1 MMTTDINLSM
11 RHTVDAIRKQY
22 QHHSSSHAFASLYVW
37 RKDMDLSI
45 VLEEDFFAVKYG
57 LKSDNAWFFPCGNP
71 EKIIEFIQGL
81 LTQDR
86 FTLSFIRQ
94 DDIALLQA
102 HFPNVFDITANEA
115 DYEYLYNTKEEVELK
130 GKKFARLRNDLNRL
144 LRHHQVDSVV
154 IDDDNLSLAMSVC
167 DKCSTRE
174 RVNPSGISDTYAKK
188 QLLSH
193 YKELNALGVLT
204 YLNGIPSAVTMG
216 FPLDDTMFDIC
227 LSEQTERVSGLLVYA
242 RTELMKLVQDHYPIM
257 NAEED
262 LGLEGLKLMKNIM
275 RPIGFIEMYEVN
287 FSEDCDEN

>member
-1 MMTTDINLSM
+1 MITEIDLGM
-11 RHTVDAIRKQY
+11 RHSVDGIRNQY

-45 VLEEDFFAVKYG
+45 ILEEDFFAVKYG
-57 LKSDNAWFFPCGNP
+57 LKGDNAWFFPCGNP
-71 EKIIEFIQGL
+71 EKIILFIQNL
-81 LTQDR
+81 LTQNK

-94 DDIALLQA
+94 EDVEFLQT
-102 HFPNVFDITANEA
+102 HFPNVFDITAVEA
-115 DYEYLYNTKEEVELK
+115 DYEYLYDTKEEVELK

-144 LRHHQVDSVV
+144 LRLHEVDSVV
-154 IDDDNLSLAMSVC
+154 IDDDNLSLAISVC
-167 DKCSTRE
+167 EKCSTRE
-174 RVNPSGISDTYAKK
+174 RFTPSGLSDAYAKR
-188 QLLSH
+188 QLLNH
-193 YKELNALGVLT
+193 YKELNALGILT
-204 YLNGIPSAVTMG
+204 YLNGVPSAVTMG

-242 RTELMKLVQDHYPIM
+242 RTELMKLVQDRYPII

-287 FSEDCDEN
+287 FSENCCKN